1 LKTSFWRRALLPGCL
16 LALTHLSACST
27 VGLNLPFDGAPVAP
41 DGLRLK
47 PTMGWLTTQKIVEPG
62 TMPEGSVALK
72 QVRINRR
79 IVWQQVRRLT
89 TDQGEFAD
97 SILLDRE
104 TLRPIET
111 WRWTPKGTYIT
122 RYNHRAVE
130 REFRSPSG
138 EISRSSEILEV
149 EPYSAL
155 GVELVVSTLS
165 LGDGETGLV
174 PVAIDTAQRGWAWV
188 RYTVRGEINAV
199 ERPNSRPVAVW
210 LIDLDMLGER
220 TRIWVASDGRAVRR
234 IEHINE
240 DNEVLSLVRRMLLGG
255 Q

>member
-1 LKTSFWRRALLPGCL
+1 MNLLRRQSVFRFVVL
-16 LALTHLSACST
+16 LAITLLSACST

-41 DGLRLK
+41 DGMRLK
-47 PTMGWLTTQKIVEPG
+47 PTMGWLTTRKIVEPG
-62 TMPEGSVALK
+62 TVPEGSVALK

-79 IVWQQVRRLT
+79 IVWQQVRRLK

-104 TLRPIET
+104 SLRPIET
-111 WRWTPKGTYIT
+111 WRWTPQATYIT
-122 RYNHRAVE
+122 RYNHRSVD
-130 REFRSPSG
+130 REVRTAAG
-138 EISRSSEILEV
+138 ATSRWSEILEV

-155 GVELVVSTLS
+155 GIELLVSTLS

-174 PVAIDTAQRGWAWV
+174 PVAIDTAQRGWTWV
-188 RYTVRGEINAV
+188 RYTVMGEVNTV
-199 ERPNSRPVAVW
+199 ERPNAPSLGVW
-210 LIDLDMLGER
+210 IIDLEMLGER

-234 IEHINE
+234 IEHLNA

>member
-1 LKTSFWRRALLPGCL
+1 MNLSCRRPVLRFLGL
-16 LALTHLSACST
+16 LATTQLLACST

-47 PTMGWLTTQKIVEPG
+47 PTMGWLTTEKTVEPG
-62 TMPEGSVALK
+62 TAPEGSVALK

-79 IVWQQVRRLT
+79 IVWQQVRRIT

-104 TLRPIET
+104 SLRPVET
-111 WRWTPKGTYIT
+111 WRWTPHGTYIT

-130 REFRSPSG
+130 REFRSPKG
-138 EISRSSEILEV
+138 EVSRWSELLDI

-155 GVELVVSTLS
+155 GIELLVSTVS
-165 LGDGETGLV
+165 LGNNEAGLV
-174 PVAIDTAQRGWAWV
+174 PVAIDTAKRGWTWV
-188 RYTVRGEINAV
+188 KYTVMGEINAV
-199 ERPNSRPVAVW
+199 ERPNTRAVAVW
-210 LIDLDMLGER
+210 IIDLVMLGER
-220 TRIWVASDGRAVRR
+220 TRIWVAADGRTVRR
-234 IEHINE
+234 IEHINA